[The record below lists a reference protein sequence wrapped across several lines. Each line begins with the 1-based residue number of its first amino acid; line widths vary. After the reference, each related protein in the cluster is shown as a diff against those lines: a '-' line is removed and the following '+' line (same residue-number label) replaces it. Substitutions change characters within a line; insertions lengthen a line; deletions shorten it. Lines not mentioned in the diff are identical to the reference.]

1 MNNGQGKTR
10 WYVWVGVMFL
20 QLIMT
25 QVVTFLFSMFLP
37 DVEKF
42 QQASPAIFVLILGIS
57 FSVGAFVMGW
67 LALKFGW
74 LKEQPKL
81 MARLIWV
88 LLGAFVPLII
98 ALFVYGVLVA
108 GNPFFAV
115 STLFSIL
122 GFHVP
127 GWLAK
132 E

>member
-1 MNNGQGKTR
+1 MNSGQNKTR
-10 WYVWVGVMFL
+10 WFVWLGVAFL

-25 QVVTFLFSMFLP
+25 QVVTFLFSLFIP
-37 DVEKF
+37 DVEQF
-42 QQASPAIFVLILGIS
+42 QQAKSVMFVLILGIS
-57 FSVGAFVMGW
+57 FSVGVFLVGW
-67 LALKFGW
+67 LAFKFGW
-74 LKEQPKL
+74 LKGKPNL

-98 ALFVYGVLVA
+98 ALVIYRVLEA

-115 STLFSIL
+115 STLLSIL

-127 GWLAK
+127 GWFAK